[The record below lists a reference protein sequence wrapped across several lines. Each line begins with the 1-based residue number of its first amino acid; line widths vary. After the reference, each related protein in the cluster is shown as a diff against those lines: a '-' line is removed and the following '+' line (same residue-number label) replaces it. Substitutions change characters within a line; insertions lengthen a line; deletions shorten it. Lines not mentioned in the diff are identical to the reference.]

1 MSTENEE
8 KTEVKEEIKENLS
21 ETEES
26 QESQESQETEEQPCE
41 NADESKEE
49 AAPLSDIEKIAALEA
64 RVEEL
69 EAQNA
74 ELKNQVLLRAADFEN
89 YRKRAIAD
97 KQDAIDYANTNLL
110 KDLLESIDNFDR
122 TVEAAAT
129 ATDAKTIADGVSMV
143 SKNLVNL
150 LETKYSLASYGAQ
163 GDVFDPSIHEAIG
176 RMEGDVEEPVLNV
189 VYLKGY
195 KLKDRVIRS
204 AKVMVTVPKDK

>member
-8 KTEVKEEIKENLS
+8 KTEEKEEIKENLS
-21 ETEES
+21 ETQETEES
-26 QESQESQETEEQPCE
+26 QETEETEEQPCE
-41 NADESKEE
+41 NAEESKED

-64 RVEEL
+64 RIEEL

-74 ELKNQVLLRAADFEN
+74 ELMNQVLLRAADFVN

-176 RMEGDVEEPVLNV
+176 RMEGDVEEPVLNA
-189 VYLKGY
+189 VYIKGY

>member
-21 ETEES
+21 ET
-26 QESQESQETEEQPCE
+26 QETQETEESQETEEQSFE
-41 NADESKEE
+41 NAEESKED

-176 RMEGDVEEPVLNV
+176 RMEGDVEEPVLNA

>member
-8 KTEVKEEIKENLS
+8 KTEEKEEIKENLS
-21 ETEES
+21 ETQETEES
-26 QESQESQETEEQPCE
+26 QETEETEEQPCE
-41 NADESKEE
+41 NAEESKED

-64 RVEEL
+64 RIEEL

-74 ELKNQVLLRAADFEN
+74 ELKNQVFLRAADFEN

-176 RMEGDVEEPVLNV
+176 RMEGDVEEPVLNE
-189 VYLKGY
+189 VYLKVY